1 VKLSW
6 EFPFKDIVDLLGKGT
21 LLISFSVKFSI
32 VVVLFAALRNSEE
45 CVGRVF
51 ILVS

>member
-32 VVVLFAALRNSEE
+32 VVLFAALRNSEE